1 MVQVEQC
8 LSNVCLNIERYNKL
22 QRCVPQKP
30 VILDKDW
37 YLRMV
42 VGDGVV
48 APENQCS
55 CIKTGLST
63 TSGSIAKVKDHTSG
77 YL

>member
-1 MVQVEQC
+1 
-8 LSNVCLNIERYNKL
+8 
-22 QRCVPQKP
+22 
-30 VILDKDW
+30 
-37 YLRMV
+37 MV

-48 APENQCS
+48 APENHCS

-63 TSGSIAKVKDHTSG
+63 TSGSIAKVNDHTPG